1 MRFFFSKAKLPLRH
15 KFLLSILV
23 IVTPILGI
31 LFAWMDMRS
40 RDHILDQIVNQ
51 ARVLSRQVVLT
62 RQWVTD
68 CGGVMVAA
76 ASIGAADTNYFYDD
90 RMTTERGLFHRFTPS
105 MVTKKLSDYSLR
117 ENLYQFRLASLNP
130 INPQNRPDNF
140 ESAALFHF
148 IHENRDEFYHLNWEA
163 DAPTFRYSVPLHMED
178 ACLKCHDRQ
187 GFTKGTIGGALSFS
201 FPADRFKAAIQTD
214 RHQLMVAGGVMILL
228 TTLTLLLVLRFVVT
242 RPLKILKT
250 MTDQISNGNLN
261 ASADIHTGDEFEHL
275 GDAFNTMRGRLNRN
289 REIMEEK
296 IDRATRELTQANTEL
311 QQLDR
316 IKSDFFADMSHEMRS
331 PITAIQGGVDYLK
344 RTMKQPD
351 NLNYLNIIDKN
362 LSRLTHLVSDLLD
375 LTRIE
380 AGKVSW
386 NFEEVNV
393 AELIREVVEILSLK
407 AEASNV
413 SLVYDNTESLWAEI
427 DMERIEQVLVNL
439 IENAIKFSHGG
450 GRVDIH
456 TRVDA
461 GILNVSVTDR
471 GIGISRASQEQVFE
485 KFHTLPSGGGTGQT
499 KGTGLGLTICRKIV
513 EAHGGAIWVESEAGM
528 GSVFRFTL
536 PLQHTVSRVDED
548 TDNDVDDP
556 Q

>member
-1 MRFFFSKAKLPLRH
+1 MRFFSGKAKLPLHH
-15 KFLLSILV
+15 KFLLSIVV
-23 IVTPILGI
+23 IVTPILGV
-31 LFAWMDMRS
+31 LFTWMDMRS

-76 ASIGAADTNYFYDD
+76 ASAGAANTNYFYDD
-90 RMTTERGLFHRFTPS
+90 RMPTERGMFQRFTPS

-130 INPQNRPDNF
+130 INPENRPDSF

-163 DAPTFRYSVPLHMED
+163 EVPTFRYSVPLHMDD
-178 ACLKCHDRQ
+178 ACLKCHNRQ
-187 GFTKGTIGGALSFS
+187 GFTTGTIGGALSFS
-201 FPADRFKAAIQTD
+201 FPADRFKTAIQTD
-214 RHQLMVAGGVMILL
+214 RHRLMVAGGVMILL
-228 TTLTLLLVLRFVVT
+228 STLALLLVLRFVVI
-242 RPLKILKT
+242 RPLKILAT
-250 MTDQISNGNLN
+250 VTDEISNGNLN
-261 ASADIHTGDEFEHL
+261 VRVDLRTADEFEHL
-275 GDAFNTMRGRLNRN
+275 GDAFNTMRSRLNRN

-296 IDRATRELTQANTEL
+296 IDRATMELTQANKEL

-316 IKSDFFADMSHEMRS
+316 LKTDFFADMSHEMRS

-351 NLNYLNIIDKN
+351 NRNYLNIIDKN
-362 LSRLTHLVSDLLD
+362 LLRLTHLVSDLLD

-393 AELIREVVEILSLK
+393 AELIREVIEILSLK

-413 SLVYDNTESLWAEI
+413 SLVYDGLESIWAEI

-439 IENAIKFSHGG
+439 IENAIKFSHDG

-461 GILNVSVTDR
+461 GILYVSVTDR
-471 GIGISRASQEQVFE
+471 GIGIAQESQERVFE
-485 KFHTLPSGGGTGQT
+485 KFHTLPSAGGTGQT
-499 KGTGLGLTICRKIV
+499 KGTGLGLTICRRIV

-528 GSVFRFTL
+528 GSVFLFTL
-536 PLQHTVSRVDED
+536 SLQHTVTIVDEG
-548 TDNDVDDP
+548 TDNDLEDP

>member
-1 MRFFFSKAKLPLRH
+1 MRFSFSKAKLPIRH
-15 KFLLSILV
+15 KFLLSIVV

-31 LFAWMDMRS
+31 LFTWMDLRS

-76 ASIGAADTNYFYDD
+76 ASIGAADTNFFYDD
-90 RMTTERGLFHRFTPS
+90 RMPTDRGLFHHFTPS

-130 INPQNRPDNF
+130 INPDNRPDDF

-148 IHENRDEFYHLNWEA
+148 THENRDEFYHLNWEA
-163 DAPTFRYSVPLHMED
+163 EAPTFRYSVPLHMDD

-187 GFTKGTIGGALSFS
+187 GFSTGTIGGALSFS
-201 FPADRFKAAIQTD
+201 FPADRFKTAIQTD
-214 RHQLMVAGGVMILL
+214 RQRLMVAGVVVILL
-228 TTLTLLLVLRFVVT
+228 TTVTLLLVLRFVVT
-242 RPLKILKT
+242 RPLRILEAV
-250 MTDQISNGNLN
+250 TDEISNGNLDVHVN
-261 ASADIHTGDEFEHL
+261 LSTGDEFEHL
-275 GDAFNTMRGRLNRN
+275 GDAFNTMRSRLNRN
-289 REIMEEK
+289 RDIMEEK
-296 IDRATRELTQANTEL
+296 IGRATRELTQANTEL

-316 IKSDFFADMSHEMRS
+316 LKTDFFADMSHEMRS

-344 RTMKQPD
+344 RTMKLPD

-362 LSRLTHLVSDLLD
+362 LLRLTHLVSDLLD

-386 NFEEVNV
+386 NFEEVDV
-393 AELIREVVEILSLK
+393 AELIREVIEILSLK
-407 AEASNV
+407 AEGRKV
-413 SLVYDNTESLWAEI
+413 SLTYDNSEPIWAEI

-439 IENAIKFSHGG
+439 IENAIKFSHKG
-450 GRVDIH
+450 GRVDLH

-461 GILNVSVTDR
+461 GTLYVSVTDR
-471 GIGISRASQEQVFE
+471 GIGIARESQERVFE
-485 KFHTLPSGGGTGQT
+485 KFHTLPSAGGSGQT

-513 EAHGGAIWVESEAGM
+513 EAHGGTIWLESDTGL
-528 GSVFRFTL
+528 GSVFHFTL
-536 PLQHTVSRVDED
+536 PLQHTVTRVADG
-548 TDNDVDDP
+548 TDSDCDDMR
-556 Q
+556 